1 MSLRNNTTIPFSGNE
16 TALGQQNWTCIFID
30 STAERISKLC
40 AYCFILVSSLFG
52 NIFIIIIV
60 YKHRDLRKT
69 INYYIVNMAV
79 SDLLFSLALLPAEI
93 TKLVA
98 DSGHWRVSGISP
110 ESIFCKLVYLAS
122 QASVLVSVQS
132 LVWIAIDRF
141 VAVVFPMKLGLIS
154 SKIRTIAIVST
165 WICASLV
172 KLPSLI
178 SSKLIVRGNDTACAE
193 TNMESFLSNNNA
205 YGTYLWLQF
214 CLFIIV
220 PFVVITVLYTAIAIT
235 LNLHK
240 KALAGNPSNAQRH
253 ATKKRRQAIKM
264 AVAIMV
270 LFYLC
275 IIPLTLIYF
284 IPNWRPSCAIQRVL
298 YLVTSFSLYLSS
310 TVNPFI
316 CLSFVESYRRGL
328 RNILCPCGRKLNG
341 NVTPKFGEINLMRI
355 KTPHGESYRQPCKNT
370 KSYNET
376 FDTVL

>member
-1 MSLRNNTTIPFSGNE
+1 MSLKNNTTIPFIGNE

-40 AYCFILVSSLFG
+40 AYCFILFNSLFG

-69 INYYIVNMAV
+69 VNYFIVNMSV
-79 SDLLFSLALLPAEI
+79 SDLLFSLALLPVEI
-93 TKLVA
+93 TKLVT
-98 DSGHWRVSGISP
+98 DSAHWRMSGIS
-110 ESIFCKLVYLAS
+110 ESIFLAS
-122 QASVLVSVQS
+122 QTSVLVSVQS
-132 LVWIAIDRF
+132 LMWIAIDRF
-141 VAVVFPMKLGLIS
+141 VAVVFPMKTGLIS
-154 SKIRTIAIVST
+154 SKVRTIAIVST

-172 KLPSLI
+172 KLPQLI
-178 SSKLIVRGNDTACAE
+178 SSQLDVRGNHTVYAE

-220 PFVVITVLYTAIAIT
+220 PLVVITVLYTAIAIT
-235 LNLHK
+235 LTMRK
-240 KALAGNPSNAQRH
+240 KALAGLASNAQRH
-253 ATKKRRQAIKM
+253 ATKKRRQAIKIT
-264 AVAIMV
+264 VAILV

-275 IIPLTLIYF
+275 ITPLTLVYF
-284 IPNWRPSCAIQRVL
+284 IPNWRPSCPIQRVL

-328 RNILCPCGRKLNG
+328 RNILFPCGRKLNG
-341 NVTPKFGEINLMRI
+341 NVTPKCGEINLM
-355 KTPHGESYRQPCKNT
+355 KMKSPHDESYRQSCENS
-370 KSYNET
+370 KSCNKT

>member
-1 MSLRNNTTIPFSGNE
+1 MALKNSTIISFIENE

-30 STAERISKLC
+30 STANRISKLC
-40 AYCFILVSSLFG
+40 AYCFILLSSLFA

-69 INYYIVNMAV
+69 INYFIVNMAV
-79 SDLLFSLALLPAEI
+79 SDLLFSLALLPADI
-93 TKLVA
+93 TQLVT
-98 DSGHWRVSGISP
+98 DSGHWRVSVISS

-178 SSKLIVRGNDTACAE
+178 SSKRIVRGNDTACGE

-220 PFVVITVLYTAIAIT
+220 PLVVITVLYTAIAII
-235 LNLHK
+235 LNMRK
-240 KALAGNPSNAQRH
+240 KALAGLASNAQRH

-264 AVAIMV
+264 TVAILV

-275 IIPLTLIYF
+275 ITPLTLAYF

-341 NVTPKFGEINLMRI
+341 NVTPKCGEINLM
-355 KTPHGESYRQPCKNT
+355 KMKSPHGESYRQSCENS
-370 KSYNET
+370 KSCNKT

>member
-1 MSLRNNTTIPFSGNE
+1 MSLRNNTTIPFIGNE

-40 AYCFILVSSLFG
+40 AYCFILFSSLFG

-69 INYYIVNMAV
+69 INYFIVNMAV

-93 TKLVA
+93 TKLVT
-98 DSGHWRVSGISP
+98 DSAHWRIGGIS
-110 ESIFCKLVYLAS
+110 ESIFCKLIYLAS
-122 QASVLVSVQS
+122 QASVLISVQS

-141 VAVVFPMKLGLIS
+141 VAVVFPMKLRLIS

-178 SSKLIVRGNDTACAE
+178 SSNLIVRGNDTACAE

-205 YGTYLWLQF
+205 YGTYLLLQF

-220 PFVVITVLYTAIAIT
+220 PLVVITVLYTAIAIT
-235 LNLHK
+235 LNMHK
-240 KALAGNPSNAQRH
+240 KALVGNPSNAQRH

-264 AVAIMV
+264 AVAILV
-270 LFYLC
+270 QFYLC
-275 IIPLTLIYF
+275 VTLLTLVYF

-298 YLVTSFSLYLSS
+298 YLVTSFSLYLSF

-341 NVTPKFGEINLMRI
+341 NVTPKCGEINLMKM
-355 KTPHGESYRQPCKNT
+355 KTPHGESYRQSCKNT